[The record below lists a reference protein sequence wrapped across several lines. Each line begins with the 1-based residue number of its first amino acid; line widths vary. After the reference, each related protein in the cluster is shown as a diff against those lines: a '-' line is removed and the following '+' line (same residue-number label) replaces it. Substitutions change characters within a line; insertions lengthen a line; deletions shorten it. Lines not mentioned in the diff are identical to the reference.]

1 MKESKL
7 SEICNSLRNNPILQV
22 FTKDYRDEI
31 KYITFMEKNIDKIKL
46 KSGSEDIDE
55 KLARLKELG
64 YESDFRIPLYEKKQ
78 ENRQKTKIKTLNKQ
92 DTNISEDR

>member
-22 FTKDYRDEI
+22 FTKDYRDEL
-31 KYITFMEKNIDKIKL
+31 KYTKYMEKNIDKIKL

-64 YESDFRIPLYEKKQ
+64 YESDFRIPLYEKKK
-78 ENRQKTKIKTLNKQ
+78 ETKKKTKRKTIKKK
-92 DTNISEDR
+92 DKNIK

>member
-31 KYITFMEKNIDKIKL
+31 KYITFMEKNNVIINLSHFSPQGGSSLFQSLLRGKL
-46 KSGSEDIDE
+46 QS
-55 KLARLKELG
+55 
-64 YESDFRIPLYEKKQ
+64 KQ
-78 ENRQKTKIKTLNKQ
+78 EA
-92 DTNISEDR
+92 ISN